1 MHYVVITG
9 GVMSGLGKGTV
20 TSSLSHLLGNSGARV
35 SALKIDPYLNYDA
48 GTMNPYQH
56 GEVFVLD
63 DGSEVDLDLGNY
75 ERFLDVNLNC
85 DNNITTGKVYKEVIE
100 KERRGEFLGNTVQII
115 PHVTQEIKKR
125 IRKVATDAGVDIL
138 LIEVGGTVGDI
149 ESMPF
154 LEAIRELR
162 SEEGPGAVI
171 NGHVTLIPETGAN
184 AEQKTKPTQ
193 HSVSTLRSI
202 GIQPDM
208 IFCRLKGDLQEETKK
223 KISTFTDVREE
234 GIIGVK
240 DTKNI
245 YALPAEM
252 HRQGILAYL
261 QKLLGLNDLKFNDVL
276 TDFKKNLIEP
286 RARVK
291 IAIVGKYIALQ
302 DAYMSH
308 KEAFTHVS
316 GNTGIAV
323 DLKWIDADSLLDDTS
338 ELRDVHGILIPG
350 GFGYRAVEGKIRA
363 VNYGREHGVPVLGIC
378 LGFQVATIEF
388 ARNVLGLEG
397 ANSTEFDE
405 NTRYPV
411 IDLLPEQIGLS
422 DMGGTMRLGSKR
434 VIVGKDTL
442 ASRIYGRDEVEERH
456 RHRYEVNPEYI
467 EKFEKA
473 GYRFSGKDVDG
484 IRMEISELTD
494 RQNFIATQYH
504 SEFKSRPL
512 RPSPVHKF
520 LVLKALEY
528 RQKKEEQHESD
539 IEPAQ

>member
-9 GVMSGLGKGTV
+9 GVMSGLGKGTI
-20 TSSLSHLLGNSGARV
+20 TSSLSHLLKNSGARV

-56 GEVFVLD
+56 GETFVLD

-75 ERFLDVNLNC
+75 ERFLDCSLQGE
-85 DNNITTGKVYKEVIE
+85 NNITTGKVYKEVIE

-115 PHVTQEIKKR
+115 PHVTNEIKRR
-125 IRKVATDAGVDIL
+125 IRKVAKDEDVDIL
-138 LIEVGGTVGDI
+138 MIEVGGTVGDI

-154 LEAIRELR
+154 LEAVRELK
-162 SEEGPGAVI
+162 SEEGPGSVI
-171 NGHVTLIPETGAN
+171 FGHVTLIPETGAN

-202 GIQPDM
+202 GIHPD
-208 IFCRLKGDLQEETKK
+208 ILFCRLKGDLQPETRK
-223 KISTFTDVREE
+223 KISAFTDVKEE

-240 DTKNI
+240 DTRNV
-245 YALPAEM
+245 YSLPAEM
-252 HRQGILAYL
+252 HRQGMLRYM
-261 QKLLGLNDLKFNDVL
+261 QELLGLGRMNFDDVL
-276 TDFKKNLIEP
+276 ADFKEHLANP
-286 RARVK
+286 ADSVR
-291 IAIVGKYIALQ
+291 IAIVGKYTSLQ

-323 DLKWIDADSLLDDTS
+323 ELKWIDADTLSDNLGQ
-338 ELRDVHGILIPG
+338 LRNVHGILIPG
-350 GFGYRAVEGKIRA
+350 GFGYRAVEGKIEA
-363 VNYGREHGVPVLGIC
+363 VRYGREHGIPILGIC

-388 ARNVLGLEG
+388 ARNVLGLKN

-405 NTRYPV
+405 DTPYPV
-411 IDLLPEQIGLS
+411 IDLLPEQVGLVEK
-422 DMGGTMRLGSKR
+422 GGTMRLGSKKVTVR
-434 VIVGKDTL
+434 DGTI
-442 ASRIYGRDEVEERH
+442 ARRIYGRETIEERH

-467 EKFEKA
+467 ERFNDA
-473 GYRFSGKDVDG
+473 GYIFSGVDEDG
-484 IRMEISELTD
+484 IRMEISEMAD

-512 RPSPVHKF
+512 RPSVVHKF
-520 LVLKALEY
+520 LVENALEY
-528 RQKKEEQHESD
+528 KNEREGIHERD
-539 IEPAQ
+539 VEPTQ